1 MTRVRSNSRK
11 MPRSAALLATASLL
25 ALLAGAPEAA
35 AQDCAGQAAPPANL
49 ATPSMLYETLS
60 TRTNAQL
67 LAIGFLRKPV
77 AQDCA
82 WIYEVRML
90 TASGSVVEL
99 DFDAAGL
106 DLIGAR
112 GPEDDH
118 AAADLV
124 RTLGGDAAVL
134 NAGAAKLGSRGKDG
148 ENASGGDDGGGQG
161 GGGSGSGGQGGDD
174 GGEGGE
180 GGNSGSGGGGSDDGG
195 GEGGNSGSGGGDN
208 SGSGGGEGGDGGGD
222 SGGGG
227 DGGGGG
233 EGGEGGDD

>member
-1 MTRVRSNSRK
+1 MS
-11 MPRSAALLATASLL
+11 RSAALLATASLL
-25 ALLAGAPEAA
+25 ALLAGAPESA
-35 AQDCAGQAAPPANL
+35 AQDCTGQAAPPSDL

-112 GPEDDH
+112 GPDDDR

-134 NAGAAKLGSRGKDG
+134 NAGAARMGSRGKDG
-148 ENASGGDDGGGQG
+148 EGASSGEGSGQGSGGHGGDD
-161 GGGSGSGGQGGDD
+161 D
-174 GGEGGE
+174 GNGGE
-180 GGNSGSGGGGSDDGG
+180 GGNSGSGGGSDDGG
-195 GEGGNSGSGGGDN
+195 GEGGNSGSGGGGN
-208 SGSGGGEGGDGGGD
+208 SGSGGGEGGDGGG
-222 SGGGG
+222 GEGG
-227 DGGGGG
+227 DGGGDGGG

>member
-1 MTRVRSNSRK
+1 MIRVRSK
-11 MPRSAALLATASLL
+11 PQKTPRSAALLATASLL

-35 AQDCAGQAAPPANL
+35 AQDCTGQAAPPSNL

-60 TRTNAQL
+60 AHTNAQL

-106 DLIGAR
+106 ELIGAR

-134 NAGAAKLGSRGKDG
+134 NAGAARMGSRGKDN
-148 ENASGGDDGGGQG
+148 ESASGDEGSGRD
-161 GGGSGSGGQGGDD
+161 GGGSGGHGGDD
-174 GGEGGE
+174 GGE
-180 GGNSGSGGGGSDDGG
+180 GGNSGSGGGG
-195 GEGGNSGSGGGDN
+195 N
-208 SGSGGGEGGDGGGD
+208 SGSGGGEGGDGGGGEGGD
-222 SGGGG
+222 GGGG
-227 DGGGGG
+227 DGGGEGGDGGGGDGGG
-233 EGGEGGDD
+233 EGGGDD

>member
-1 MTRVRSNSRK
+1 MTRVRSNTRK
-11 MPRSAALLATASLL
+11 LPRSAALLATASLL

-67 LAIGFLRKPV
+67 LAIGFLRKTV

-134 NAGAAKLGSRGKDG
+134 NAGAARVGSRGKDG
-148 ENASGGDDGGGQG
+148 EGAGSDEGSGQG
-161 GGGSGSGGQGGDD
+161 SGGSGGHGRDDAGD
-174 GGEGGE
+174 GGE
-180 GGNSGSGGGGSDDGG
+180 GGNSGSGGGGGSDD
-195 GEGGNSGSGGGDN
+195 
-208 SGSGGGEGGDGGGD
+208 GGGEGGDGGG
-222 SGGGG
+222 GEGG
-227 DGGGGG
+227 DGGDDGG

>member
-1 MTRVRSNSRK
+1 MTRVPSNRRK
-11 MPRSAALLATASLL
+11 TARSAALLATASLL
-25 ALLAGAPEAA
+25 ALLAGAPQAA
-35 AQDCAGQAAPPANL
+35 AQDCTGQAAPPSNL

-134 NAGAAKLGSRGKDG
+134 NAGAARIGSRGKDG
-148 ENASGGDDGGGQG
+148 AAEGGGDDGGQDKGDS
-161 GGGSGSGGQGGDD
+161 SGHGGDD
-174 GGEGGE
+174 GGEGG
-180 GGNSGSGGGGSDDGG
+180 NSGSGSGGGGGGSDDGG
-195 GEGGNSGSGGGDN
+195 GEGGNSGSGGGGN
-208 SGSGGGEGGDGGGD
+208 SGSGGGEGGDGGG
-222 SGGGG
+222 GEGG
-227 DGGGGG
+227 DGDGGGG

>member
-1 MTRVRSNSRK
+1 
-11 MPRSAALLATASLL
+11 
-25 ALLAGAPEAA
+25 
-35 AQDCAGQAAPPANL
+35 
-49 ATPSMLYETLS
+49 MLYETLS

-134 NAGAAKLGSRGKDG
+134 NAGAARTGSRGKDG
-148 ENASGGDDGGGQG
+148 ESASSGEGSGQGGG
-161 GGGSGSGGQGGDD
+161 GGGSGSGSDG

-180 GGNSGSGGGGSDDGG
+180 GGNSGSGSGGGSDDGG
-195 GEGGNSGSGGGDN
+195 GEGGNSGSGGGGN
-208 SGSGGGEGGDGGGD
+208 SGSGGGEGGDGGGGEGGD
-222 SGGGG
+222 GGGG
-227 DGGGGG
+227 DGGG
-233 EGGEGGDD
+233 EGGDDD